1 MITDISYKVF
11 RFICGGIYYKDRY
24 MVRPRLKSPTKQV
37 LAYLTQEELD
47 DIASLVGNQYRSEF
61 IRDAVEA
68 KLNPPKNKQPTIPV
82 MAYLTQ
88 KHLDGIKA
96 LVGSHGRA
104 KFIRDAID
112 VRIMQEKNKQAK
124 KAEKS
129 SC

>member
-1 MITDISYKVF
+1 MA
-11 RFICGGIYYKDRY
+11 
-24 MVRPRLKSPTKQV
+24 RPRLKSPTKQV
-37 LAYLTQEELD
+37 LTYLTQAELD
-47 DIASLVGNQYRSEF
+47 DIAALVGNQYRSEF
-61 IRDAVEA
+61 IRDAIEA
-68 KLNPPKNKQPTIPV
+68 KLNPPKIKQPTIPV
-82 MAYLTQ
+82 VAYLTQ

-96 LVGSHGRA
+96 LVGNHGRA

>member
-1 MITDISYKVF
+1 
-11 RFICGGIYYKDRY
+11 
-24 MVRPRLKSPTKQV
+24 MVRPRLKSQTKQV

-96 LVGSHGRA
+96 LVGNHGRA

-124 KAEKS
+124 KAEKR

>member
-1 MITDISYKVF
+1 
-11 RFICGGIYYKDRY
+11 
-24 MVRPRLKSPTKQV
+24 
-37 LAYLTQEELD
+37 
-47 DIASLVGNQYRSEF
+47 
-61 IRDAVEA
+61 
-68 KLNPPKNKQPTIPV
+68 